1 IPTGGST
8 TSYLFTSEIGRR
20 SKPKQACK
28 GSFRNYVSS
37 EFSGTVTRVAPKK
50 SVVRTMILVMNKK
63 AISCAL
69 GILIFVS
76 ACSSNEGELNPDGAA
91 ASTSETP
98 VAETAAP
105 EPDPELIEAS
115 DAEEEETTDAEPE
128 QSEPA
133 RSVRGNLIKEIGEE
147 GGVGDASGDLLI
159 AFTVSEVESDFEC
172 TADFAEKPE
181 NGKFVGLKFEVTT
194 DASLSQEPEST
205 FWLSSFDF
213 SVWDDDGKRVNDR
226 VGYSYECV

>member
-1 IPTGGST
+1 
-8 TSYLFTSEIGRR
+8 
-20 SKPKQACK
+20 
-28 GSFRNYVSS
+28 
-37 EFSGTVTRVAPKK
+37 
-50 SVVRTMILVMNKK
+50 MILVMNKK

-213 SVWDDDGKRVNDR
+213 SVWDEDGKRVNDP
-226 VGYSYECV
+226 VGSSYACVSESETLPSEMGPGEVAEGWIILDVPENATTAGFGIQTAEGAGGWEWNISN